1 MSLAI
6 SLRSEFL
13 KTKRSPTWLL
23 TVIMAAF
30 APTFMLL
37 VFREEQDGHVSD
49 DIVRV
54 SKDAWNFYYYQG
66 WGIISM
72 VFLPMFVVLMSTL
85 LPQIEFR
92 NHTWKQVF
100 AAPQSFAKL
109 YFSKFL
115 LFQFFILAFIAL
127 HILFVGLSGF
137 ISGIINPR
145 FNFSGNSLD
154 WLKMITALSKTYIA
168 ILALSTIQFWM
179 GIRFKSFLVPVGVG
193 VLMSI
198 LGMINM
204 IGFPVV
210 DAAKY
215 FYNFSGFII
224 IKSNAAKVNYVL
236 WSSAAYALIFL
247 GLGFLD
253 FSRIKER

>member
-6 SLRSEFL
+6 SLKSEFL
-13 KTKRSPTWLL
+13 KTKRSPTWIL
-23 TVIMAAF
+23 TLIMAAF

-37 VFREEQDGHVSD
+37 VFQEEHDGHLSD
-49 DIVRV
+49 DIARV
-54 SKDAWNFYYYQG
+54 SKDAWNFYHYQG

-100 AAPQSFAKL
+100 AAPQSLAKL

-127 HILFVGLSGF
+127 HIILVGVSGYF
-137 ISGIINPR
+137 SGILNPR
-145 FNFSGNSLD
+145 FNFSGNHLD
-154 WLKMITALSKTYIA
+154 WVKTLMQLGKTYIA
-168 ILALSTIQFWM
+168 ILALSTFQFWM
-179 GIRFKSFLVPVGVG
+179 GMRFKSFLVPIGVG

-210 DAAKY
+210 DSAKY
-215 FYNFSGFII
+215 FFNYSGFIV
-224 IKSNAAKVNYVL
+224 IKSNAAKVPYVL
-236 WSSAAYALIFL
+236 WSSAAYGAAFLI
-247 GLGFLD
+247 LGFLD